1 MYLECY
7 EHVCDPLEQ
16 QKLMQIITDI
26 MARRPRLDL
35 NASYFTDAYDAE
47 ITCLSKQFDLIR
59 TIVDTQIS
67 LEKTEA
73 SRLQDSLDMSFF
85 MSKKYSEA
93 RWSYQNAEDL
103 LETIVKNKENSNLSE
118 SEKFIRVEK

>member
-1 MYLECY
+1 
-7 EHVCDPLEQ
+7 
-16 QKLMQIITDI
+16 
-26 MARRPRLDL
+26 
-35 NASYFTDAYDAE
+35 
-47 ITCLSKQFDLIR
+47 
-59 TIVDTQIS
+59 
-67 LEKTEA
+67 
-73 SRLQDSLDMSFF
+73 